1 MWYNFNRYYVY
12 KLSWNAYLYNFLRL
26 VILKVVSEISKQ
38 SKDKESQKGK
48 NKEPSPRVKKT
59 RLDAKIASQIKL
71 PKEKDTT
78 SIKVTVVVQKEDNWY
93 VAKCIENNVVSQ
105 GKSIEESLENL
116 KEALELYYED
126 TMPEEKNPVTLITI
140 MEVPL

>member
-1 MWYNFNRYYVY
+1 M
-12 KLSWNAYLYNFLRL
+12 YLFYFLRL

-59 RLDAKIASQIKL
+59 ESQIKL

>member
-1 MWYNFNRYYVY
+1 
-12 KLSWNAYLYNFLRL
+12 
-26 VILKVVSEISKQ
+26 VVSEISKQ

-59 RLDAKIASQIKL
+59 ESQTKL

>member
-1 MWYNFNRYYVY
+1 VY
-12 KLSWNAYLYNFLRL
+12 LFNFLRL

-38 SKDKESQKGK
+38 SKDKEYQKGK

-59 RLDAKIASQIKL
+59 ESQTKL

>member
-1 MWYNFNRYYVY
+1 VY
-12 KLSWNAYLYNFLRL
+12 LFNFLRL

-38 SKDKESQKGK
+38 SKDKEYQKGK

-59 RLDAKIASQIKL
+59 ASQTKL

-105 GKSIEESLENL
+105 GKSIEESLESL

-126 TMPEEKNPVTLITI
+126 TMPEEQNSVTLITT

>member
-1 MWYNFNRYYVY
+1 MWYNFNRYYAY
-12 KLSWNAYLYNFLRL
+12 KLSWNVYLFNFLRL

-38 SKDKESQKGK
+38 SKDKEYQKGK

-59 RLDAKIASQIKL
+59 ESQIKL

-105 GKSIEESLENL
+105 GKSIEESLESL

-126 TMPEEKNPVTLITI
+126 TMPEEQNSVTLITI